1 MPLWAYLSALLNV
14 LGVVSIAD
22 IIDRKTKKLVKQFAK
37 HLFKELNFLSN
48 CARIVT

>member
-14 LGVVSIAD
+14 FGVVSIAD
-22 IIDRKTKKLVKQFAK
+22 IIDRKTKKLVKQFAIR
-37 HLFKELNFLSN
+37 LFQELNFLSN